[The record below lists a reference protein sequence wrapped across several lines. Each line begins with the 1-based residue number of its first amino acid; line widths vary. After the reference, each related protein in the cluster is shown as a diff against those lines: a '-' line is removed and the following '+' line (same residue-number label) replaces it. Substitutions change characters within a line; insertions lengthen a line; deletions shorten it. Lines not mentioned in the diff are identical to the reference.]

1 MNKLELIRYQLDKIR
16 GPLDMGYITFTN
28 LINYT
33 LNNNKTLG
41 GLR

>member
-1 MNKLELIRYQLDKIR
+1 MNKLEMIRYQLNKIR

-28 LINYT
+28 LIIYT
-33 LNNNKTLG
+33 LNENKILG